1 LSQTPKRPGT
11 RDISELKARLGLKKA
26 APEAKAPAA
35 KPSGGVAPPPGLAVP
50 APKQSG
56 PVIPAAADDPFGN
69 MNAMAQIG
77 TMQRAPEIVIVNDGN
92 PVESVSTGSKAATIA
107 KYAAIALVPLIIGWQ
122 LGGIGQSAK
131 QFNKGID
138 DAGRLEK
145 RVAGMRKDL
154 SDLSTD
160 LGDAIKKTGGQPDP
174 AITKVLIDAQ
184 KKSTFH
190 MPDKSSPDAVKE
202 PEDNS
207 KEYAIS
213 EGGLDPALSRRVVQF
228 YAHVNQLALAIDDH
242 VKAAKI
248 DDATI
253 ASGAAA
259 EANTFTATSGQ
270 KMLKYWLV
278 LYNPTDAERNA
289 KDALNLGQGGSIG
302 ANLVEVGPIMCD
314 ANTYAKDGQCASGTP
329 GLGFRLVSNGP
340 NQDAGWTRGEVL
352 QKAPSPGGS
361 FPNNQLI
368 SLVRTPI
375 LESMLKGGTPTAS
388 ELLYQGRLQNIMQLS
403 AELKTEAEELS
414 KKLADGAN
422 TDHKRFT
429 WLM

>member
-1 LSQTPKRPGT
+1 
-11 RDISELKARLGLKKA
+11 
-26 APEAKAPAA
+26 
-35 KPSGGVAPPPGLAVP
+35 
-50 APKQSG
+50 
-56 PVIPAAADDPFGN
+56 
-69 MNAMAQIG
+69 
-77 TMQRAPEIVIVNDGN
+77 
-92 PVESVSTGSKAATIA
+92 
-107 KYAAIALVPLIIGWQ
+107 
-122 LGGIGQSAK
+122 
-131 QFNKGID
+131 
-138 DAGRLEK
+138 
-145 RVAGMRKDL
+145 
-154 SDLSTD
+154 
-160 LGDAIKKTGGQPDP
+160 
-174 AITKVLIDAQ
+174 
-184 KKSTFH
+184 
-190 MPDKSSPDAVKE
+190 MPDKASPDAIKE
-202 PEDNS
+202 PEDDS

-213 EGGLDPALSRRVVQF
+213 QGGLDPGLSRRVVQF
-228 YAHVNQLALAIDDH
+228 YAHVNELAILVDEH

-278 LYNPTDAERNA
+278 LYNPSDADKNA
-289 KDALNLGQGGSIG
+289 KDALTLGQGGNIG

-314 ANTYAKDGQCASGTP
+314 ANTYAKDGNCASGTP

-352 QKAPSPGGS
+352 QKMPSPGGS

-375 LESMLKGGTPTAS
+375 LESMLKTSTPTAT
-388 ELLYQGRLQNIMQLS
+388 ELLYQGRLQHIMDLS
-403 AELKTEAEELS
+403 AQLKTEAEDLT

-422 TDHKRFT
+422 TEHKRFT